1 MAQIKL
7 SKGLYSAYAALAT
20 KDANTVYFC
29 TDSGHLYLGTT
40 LLVGGSVTSVT
51 HNAGTEI
58 VTIVTQTGTGA
69 QSTTVDLG
77 VYLKENAAI
86 PASTGKSFVTY
97 DTKGLVTGGT
107 AITAT
112 DSQLVKGDG
121 TGVSIGTSSGN
132 IPVLNGSGKLANS
145 VIPSIAITDT
155 FVVETEVAMLALS
168 AEVGDVA
175 IRTDLSKSFILQTSP
190 ASTLAN
196 WQELKTP
203 TDVVTKVNGQTG
215 VITLGGGDLLVET
228 ASNVTDGA
236 DIKTTDTIDSA
247 LGKLNTKV
255 GTKLDKKITPI
266 EGATKTKITYDANG
280 LVTSG
285 TNLIASDI
293 PTIEQSQVTNLTTDL
308 AAKVPTTRTINGKAL
323 TTNITLT
330 GGDIALT
337 GYTIAGTAGT
347 LPADTDTVNVAI
359 GKLAKTVSSG
369 VVASVTAADAS
380 VLIGGTS
387 TAPTISAKYATP
399 QNITLSTVAGG
410 IQATYD

>member
-77 VYLKENAAI
+77 VYLKKNAAI

-112 DSQLVKGDG
+112 NSQLVKGDG
-121 TGVSIGTSSGN
+121 SGVSIGTSSGN
-132 IPVLNGSGKLANS
+132 IPVLNGSGKLADS

-203 TDVVTKVNGQTG
+203 TDAVSSVNGQTG
-215 VITLGGGDLLVET
+215 AVTLGGGDILVET
-228 ASNVTDGA
+228 GSTVTDAATIAVG
-236 DIKTTDTIDSA
+236 DTIDSA
-247 LGKLNTKV
+247 LGKLNTQI
-255 GTKLDKKITPI
+255 GTKLNKNAGIPA
-266 EGATKTKITYDANG
+266 ATKTKITYDANG
-280 LVTSG
+280 LVTG
-285 TNLIASDI
+285 GADATASDF
-293 PTIEQSQVTNLTTDL
+293 V
-308 AAKVPTTRTINGKAL
+308 
-323 TTNITLT
+323 
-330 GGDIALT
+330 LT
-337 GYTIAGTAGT
+337 GYTKNINPDVAIAA
-347 LPADTDTVNVAI
+347 TDTINEALGKLEKTLDSVNATADGAVQSISSSTTNTIAI
-359 GKLAKTVSSG
+359 GTEDSSHNVTVG
-369 VVASVTAADAS
+369 
-380 VLIGGTS
+380 LK
-387 TAPTISAKYATP
+387 ISATQ
-399 QNITLSTVAGG
+399 QNVTITSVADGL
-410 IQATYD
+410 QATYD

>member
-51 HNAGTEI
+51 HNTGTEI

-77 VYLKENAAI
+77 VYLKENSPI
-86 PASTGKSFVTY
+86 PASTGKSFVIY

-132 IPVLNGSGKLANS
+132 IPVLNGSGKLADS
-145 VIPSIAITDT
+145 VIPNIAITDT
-155 FVVETEVAMLALS
+155 FVVTTEAAMLALT

-175 IRTDLSKSFILQTSP
+175 IRTDVSKSFILQTSP
-190 ASTLAN
+190 ASVSAN
-196 WQELKTP
+196 WKELKTP
-203 TDVVTKVNGQTG
+203 TDAVSSVNTQTG
-215 VITLGGGDLLVET
+215 TVILGGGDILVET
-228 ASNVTDGA
+228 GSTVA
-236 DIKTTDTIDSA
+236 DAATIAVGDTIDSA

-255 GTKLDKKITPI
+255 GNKLNKNAGIPA
-266 EGATKTKITYDANG
+266 ATKTKITYDANG
-280 LVTSG
+280 LVTEG

-410 IQATYD
+410 IQATFD